1 MKVFMQTP
9 IFLLIALGT
18 ITLILVIVNFVLFRI
33 ISKTNKKIDILLEKG
48 NIKDL
53 KDVLLNQIEKIKT
66 IEEEIAKALERIKNL
81 EKSGQKHFQ
90 KIGIVRFNPFSNM
103 GGNQSFVIALLD
115 NQNTGFVISSLFTE
129 EGNRVYAK
137 AIKDGKS
144 DHQLSAEETEALTRA
159 TESPESKRKP
169 RVKKS

>member
-1 MKVFMQTP
+1 MQTP

-18 ITLILVIVNFVLFRI
+18 ITLILIIVNFVLFRM

-53 KDVLLNQIEKIKT
+53 KDVLLNQIEKTKT
-66 IEEEIAKALERIKNL
+66 IEEEITKALERIKNL

-144 DHQLSAEETEALTRA
+144 DYQLSSEETEALNRA
-159 TESPESKRKP
+159 TESLPP
-169 RVKKS
+169 VKKSRAKKS